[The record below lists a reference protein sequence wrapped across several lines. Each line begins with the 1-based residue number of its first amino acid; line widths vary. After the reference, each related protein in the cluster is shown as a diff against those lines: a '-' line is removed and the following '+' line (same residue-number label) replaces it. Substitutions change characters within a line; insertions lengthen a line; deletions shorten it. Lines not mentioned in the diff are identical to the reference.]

1 MVARSRTRP
10 PTLTS
15 STCSRTRSQPRSLLS
30 IARLNKAR
38 LRARRSTWSR
48 TRIDH
53 TSLGFRGRFCPI
65 RRPLFQGSR
74 RGTDGRLLFSMI
86 VSSEPTA
93 PSRLRSDQGR
103 QGILSPVVGLLLK
116 PTRSSPA
123 ANGSPLP
130 PFGTSF
136 ESAQLG
142 GNASFPAC
150 QGPVRFT
157 LRKGVINGPK
167 HQHPILPLLQCCC

>member
-53 TSLGFRGRFCPI
+53 TSLCFRGRLLPNEAPFVPGI
-65 RRPLFQGSR
+65 TTRYRRLVAIEHDRLLGTDRALPAPVRRRPAGHSIP
-74 RGTDGRLLFSMI
+74 GGRFLIETYPWFI
-86 VSSEPTA
+86 
-93 PSRLRSDQGR
+93 GR
-103 QGILSPVVGLLLK
+103 QRAHAIRIGTLPV
-116 PTRSSPA
+116 
-123 ANGSPLP
+123 
-130 PFGTSF
+130 
-136 ESAQLG
+136 
-142 GNASFPAC
+142 
-150 QGPVRFT
+150 
-157 LRKGVINGPK
+157 
-167 HQHPILPLLQCCC
+167 